1 MSNAETKYGNII
13 RLKLTPLASMAIIS
27 VFSAIL
33 EVKKMTA
40 TLTEKEIKDIAEI
53 NALLLKV
60 KTEEAKSNVRF
71 YLQGV
76 LDREELEQR
85 KALEKGA

>member
-1 MSNAETKYGNII
+1 
-13 RLKLTPLASMAIIS
+13 
-27 VFSAIL
+27 
-33 EVKKMTA
+33 MTA

-85 KALEKGA
+85 KALEKGERGG

>member
-1 MSNAETKYGNII
+1 
-13 RLKLTPLASMAIIS
+13 
-27 VFSAIL
+27 
-33 EVKKMTA
+33 MTA